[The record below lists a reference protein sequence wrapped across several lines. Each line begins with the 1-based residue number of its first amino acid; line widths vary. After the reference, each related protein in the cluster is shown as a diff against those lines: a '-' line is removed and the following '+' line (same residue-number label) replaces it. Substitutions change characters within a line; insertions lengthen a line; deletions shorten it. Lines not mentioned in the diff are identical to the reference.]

1 MSVRMF
7 PLLGYLL
14 SISMSGCISIAEQ
27 TPSNQTLTT
36 HRHTPHTEAKT
47 DPENR
52 TSCAALELAKHYAI
66 EKTAP
71 STLKWLGIQECCG
84 PSVTRTNHACSFGT
98 HAGNKQWYENLPLA
112 LLSGS
117 ARSAEWKTDA
127 GIARCAVNSQP
138 VLTVS
143 RNPSNQYVI
152 ELPSALPKGVWF
164 ARVLEDDQIRLIAF
178 ETKGERTQIVLS
190 KKAQTIEL
198 LSTLDGRVVPYA
210 EFPLARSSIC
220 PSGNKAKVKNKLE
233 AEAIMNEF
241 NRFRGSKGVKRLT
254 LDTALT
260 QPLESWIRREAEM
273 KAHRDIPGV
282 LDSRGWRLPH
292 QKLVRLSAHSTEDV
306 SALMVSLPRLRE
318 ALLDPSMDRVS
329 FARTAIQDPPE
340 LLILFWASGTDLEIL
355 NKSFLDELA
364 RQRQAFGLPILKQ
377 TTQSSD
383 DVSSMECVDAIETLK
398 TQIKRPQVHSI
409 WVKTSLHHTSDLG
422 VPTCQLQYQLSPPDE
437 TDTDHP

>member
-1 MSVRMF
+1 MSMRMF

-14 SISMSGCISIAEQ
+14 SISMSGCISIAEK
-27 TPSNQTLTT
+27 TSSNQILKT
-36 HRHTPHTEAKT
+36 HRHTPHAEAKT

-52 TSCAALELAKHYAI
+52 TSCAALELAKHYAV

-84 PSVTRTNHACSFGT
+84 PSVTRTTHACSFGT

-143 RNPSNQYVI
+143 GAPRTNTLSNCHQHFLKVF
-152 ELPSALPKGVWF
+152 GCT
-164 ARVLEDDQIRLIAF
+164 VLEDDQIRLIAF

-254 LDTALT
+254 LA
-260 QPLESWIRREAEM
+260 QPSPSLS
-273 KAHRDIPGV
+273 K
-282 LDSRGWRLPH
+282 LDSPRSRESSPRYTGSLGLEGWRLPH
-292 QKLVRLSAHSTEDV
+292 QN
-306 SALMVSLPRLRE
+306 
-318 ALLDPSMDRVS
+318 S
-329 FARTAIQDPPE
+329 FDFQHIAQ
-340 LLILFWASGTDLEIL
+340 
-355 NKSFLDELA
+355 K
-364 RQRQAFGLPILKQ
+364 
-377 TTQSSD
+377 
-383 DVSSMECVDAIETLK
+383 M
-398 TQIKRPQVHSI
+398 
-409 WVKTSLHHTSDLG
+409 
-422 VPTCQLQYQLSPPDE
+422 SPP
-437 TDTDHP
+437 